1 MIPVWLRLAIGGGAT
16 LLVGMGIGRF
26 SYTPLIPALILDGAL
41 GEAEAAYV
49 GAFNLG
55 GYLVGALGAPLLRR
69 RFETVPVLKA
79 ALLLS
84 LLCLVASIPP
94 FGFAWLAWW
103 RFLVG
108 ATVAVMMIN
117 SLSLVTTS
125 VPPDRLGKATGVAF
139 TGVGIGILFSGTLVP
154 ILLESG
160 LAAAWAGLAAVGALG
175 VAIGWWGL
183 SPASGPDAADRK
195 PAARPVVTMAIARL
209 VLAQGMF
216 SIGLV
221 PHSIYW
227 VDYIARGLDLGL
239 QRGGAHWVLV
249 GLGAVGGAYL
259 CGWLAD
265 RIGFAAAL
273 VLVFAVLA
281 VGIAV
286 PVLIPSPL
294 ALIASSLI
302 FGAQPGLSAVIAGR
316 ARQVVGAADMAHVWR
331 WMVLA
336 VGVAQTI
343 AGYALVSLFNATNS
357 YTPVFL
363 VGAGAMALGAVLSLR
378 LWERATD
385 PVPPRR
391 PGGTRR

>member
-1 MIPVWLRLAIGGGAT
+1 MVPVWLRLAIGGGAT

-41 GEAEAAYV
+41 SEAEAGMI

-55 GYLVGALGAPLLRR
+55 GYLVGALGVPMLRR
-69 RFETVPVLKA
+69 RFTTLSVLKA
-79 ALLLS
+79 ALLIS

-94 FGFAWLAWW
+94 LGFAWLAWW

-108 ATVAVMMIN
+108 VTVAVMMIN

-125 VPPDRLGKATGVAF
+125 VPPDRLGKATGIAF

-154 ILLESG
+154 VLLESG
-160 LAAAWAGLAAVGALG
+160 LPAAWAGLAGIGALG

-183 SPASGPDAADRK
+183 SPAAGADALDTGA
-195 PAARPVVTMAIARL
+195 AARPAVTMAIARL
-209 VLAQGMF
+209 VAAQGMF

-227 VDYIARGLDLGL
+227 VDYVARGLGLGI
-239 QRGGAHWVLV
+239 QQGGAQWVLV

-273 VLVFAVLA
+273 VLVFGILA
-281 VGIAV
+281 AGIAI
-286 PVLIPSPL
+286 PVLLPTLP

-302 FGAQPGLSAVIAGR
+302 FGAQPGLSAVISGR
-316 ARQVVGAADMAHVWR
+316 TRQVVGVRDMPHVWR
-331 WMVLA
+331 WMVLS
-336 VGVAQTI
+336 VGLAQTV
-343 AGYALVSLFNATNS
+343 AGYALVSLFDATGS

-363 VGAGAMALGAVLSLR
+363 VGAGAMALGAILSLPF
-378 LWERATD
+378 WDRATD
-385 PVPPRR
+385 PAPPTRSGGRR
-391 PGGTRR
+391 R